1 MRKSLFNIDGGQV
14 YVGYTSGRLWNGWAT
29 PYFPLE
35 EAFKIQAEWN
45 DEDNPM
51 TYDEVNDIFRIHY
64 DGDDY
69 DYIWRGEDI
78 KTVDGIKHLY
88 GIGAYSHIWDELGED
103 DKRYLAEQINEF
115 IEDYNPYEY
124 RDVVD
129 DENKMI
135 NALITQFADLDTFAR
150 CYEIMNNA
158 RLKSDQ
164 IYAKL
169 EEVLM

>member
-29 PYFPLE
+29 PYFPLA
-35 EAFKIQAEWN
+35 EALKIQAEWN
-45 DEDNPM
+45 DEENPM

-69 DYIWRGEDI
+69 DYTWEGEDI

-115 IEDYNPYEY
+115 IADYNPYEY
-124 RDVVD
+124 RDVVE
-129 DENKMI
+129 DEDTMI
-135 NALITQFADLDTFAR
+135 NALIKQFSDFDTFAR
-150 CYEIMNNA
+150 CYELMNNA
-158 RLKSDQ
+158 RLNADQ

-169 EEVLM
+169 EEILM

>member
-1 MRKSLFNIDGGQV
+1 MRKALFNIDGGQV

-29 PYFPLE
+29 PYFPLD
-35 EAFKIQAEWN
+35 EAKKIQAEWN
-45 DEDNPM
+45 DEENPM

-69 DYIWRGEDI
+69 DYTWEGEDTQ
-78 KTVDGIKHLY
+78 TVDGKLHLY
-88 GIGAYSHIWDELGED
+88 GIGAYSHIWDELDED

-115 IEDYNPYEY
+115 VEDYNPYEY

-129 DENKMI
+129 DEDEMI
-135 NALITQFADLDTFAR
+135 NALIAQFTDLNTFAR

-158 RLKSDQ
+158 RLNSDQ
-164 IYAKL
+164 IYAKI